1 MLISH
6 VSKGYVSFECQYA
19 DIDECSEGTHNC
31 DQVCTNTEGSFTC
44 SCNSGF
50 VLNEDGHSCIVK
62 PTNLHVI
69 VTAPPTEQSSTYI
82 NISTLQII
90 QYTYNYSSNPD
101 VDECSSSS
109 TNDCDH
115 VCTNTEGSFTCSCN
129 SGYTLSNDGR
139 SCNGMHALHCM

>member
-69 VTAPPTEQSSTYI
+69 MTAPPTEQLSTYSI
-82 NISTLQII
+82 LQII
-90 QYTYNYSSNPD
+90 QYTYYERFELSCMYHYISSI
-101 VDECSSSS
+101 DECLNNNGGCEHICVDTTSSFE
-109 TNDCDH
+109 CQ
-115 VCTNTEGSFTCSCN
+115 CR
-129 SGYTLSNDGR
+129 SGYQLHSDGR
-139 SCNGMHALHCM
+139 SCTG